1 VIIKQATLLR
11 ANTLRTLDI
20 RIEGEIFAEIGENL
34 SDSANTNQIDA
45 SGLLALPGAVDP
57 HVHFNDPGYTQ
68 HEDFYHGACAAA
80 AGGITTIID
89 MPCTS
94 IPPVT
99 NNENLQR
106 KLREISG
113 KGIVDYGLFGGI
125 SGQSFES
132 GMAEAME
139 ELSDWVLGFKCYF
152 ISGMPAFSRLN
163 HYQFC
168 RVLNKAKELG
178 LPVLLHAEDY
188 DYVTGATDKAEKAGS
203 APVDYYRSRPEIAE
217 ILAVAAA
224 VELAERAE
232 ADLHIVHVGTAE
244 AAERLRAISNSN
256 ETAGGNVETGNREI
270 AGSGAVAESGISHGL
285 PRITCETAPHYL
297 AFDLEDFSRIGAA
310 LKTTPPVKSPHNK
323 ERLWQLLAD
332 GTITFAASDH
342 APCTPEEKETGSI
355 WTDYP
360 GIPGCSTLL
369 PFLYSEGYREGRLS
383 LKRLVEVTSEK
394 AARRYGLFDR
404 KGSIDAGKD
413 ADIVLIDPQQTW
425 KVAGGEFL
433 SKGKITPFEGR
444 TLQGRI
450 VKTIRR
456 GEIIYEDERGITAKP
471 GSGRLIGRLRNG

>member
-1 VIIKQATLLR
+1 MIIKKATLLR

-34 SDSANTNQIDA
+34 SDSANVNQIDA

-57 HVHFNDPGYTQ
+57 HVHFNDPGYTR

-99 NNENLQR
+99 NNESLQR

-113 KGIVDYGLFGGI
+113 KGIVDYGLFGGV

-139 ELSDWVLGFKCYF
+139 ELSDSVVGFKCYF
-152 ISGMPAFSRLN
+152 ISGMPAFNRLN
-163 HYQFC
+163 HYQFY
-168 RVLNKAKELG
+168 RVLKKAKELG

-188 DYVTGATDKAEKAGS
+188 EYITGATDKAEKAGS

-244 AAERLRAISNSN
+244 AAERLQAI
-256 ETAGGNVETGNREI
+256 GG
-270 AGSGAVAESGISHGL
+270 SGISPGL

-297 AFDLEDFSRIGAA
+297 AFDVEDFSRIGAV

-355 WTDYP
+355 WTDYA
-360 GIPGCSTLL
+360 GIPGCGTLL
-369 PFLYSEGYREGRLS
+369 SYLYSEGYRKGRLS
-383 LKRLVEVTSEK
+383 LRRLFEVTSEN

-413 ADIVLIDPQQTW
+413 ADIVLIDPDKTW

-450 VKTIRR
+450 IKTIRR
-456 GEIIYEDERGITAKP
+456 GEIIYEDGSGITAKP
-471 GSGRLIGRLRNG
+471 GSGRLIGRLRDG